1 MDAEIWQFIVTGL
14 VGLIFGALGM
24 SKKKS
29 PKDKKE

>member
-24 SKKKS
+24 RKKN
-29 PKDKKE
+29 PKEKKE